1 MAKVKKE
8 EPVITVNGTK
18 YPVSGLS
25 DEARRQV
32 VNIQGAEA
40 EIKRLQMLLA
50 LAQTARNAYQQAL
63 VTALPEQ
70 CIKS

>member
-8 EPVITVNGTK
+8 EPVISVNGTK
-18 YPVSGLS
+18 YPVVGLS

-70 CIKS
+70 GIKS